1 MPEQEKI
8 ILDTHI
14 WIWLLEQP
22 GILSNTIIAKI
33 NQAGRNKLVFI
44 AAISLWEVS
53 LLADKKRIIF
63 KEDILTWLNKALL
76 HPGVVLC
83 PLTADVASQAY
94 KLPGQFHGDPADRM
108 IVATAKTESALLLT
122 RDEEILRYAKT
133 GHIKAIL
140 A

>member
-1 MPEQEKI
+1 MPEQQRI

-22 GILSNTIIAKI
+22 DNLSNAIIAKI
-33 NQAGRNKLVFI
+33 NQAGREKQVLI
-44 AAISLWEVS
+44 AAISLWEIS
-53 LLADKKRIIF
+53 LLAEKKRIVF

-83 PLTADVASQAY
+83 PLTADIAARVY
-94 KLPGQFHGDPADRM
+94 KLPGNFHGDPADRM
-108 IVATAKTESALLLT
+108 IVATARAEGALLVT
-122 RDEEILRYAKT
+122 RDEEILRYAKA
-133 GHIKAIL
+133 GHIKALL